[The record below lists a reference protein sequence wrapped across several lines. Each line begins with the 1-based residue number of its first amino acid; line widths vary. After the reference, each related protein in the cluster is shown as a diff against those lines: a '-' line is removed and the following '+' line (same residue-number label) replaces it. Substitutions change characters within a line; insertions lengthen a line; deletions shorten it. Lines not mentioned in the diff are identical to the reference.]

1 MLIERPPQIFR
12 SLFPDAHFRIRGEE
26 RCVYLTFDDGPIP
39 EATPWVLDMLDS
51 YGIKATFFMVGD
63 NVRKYPDVY
72 QEVVSRG
79 HTVGNH
85 TMHHLQ
91 GLKVKTP
98 YYLDDIKE
106 ADGYIHSRLFRPPHG
121 FLTPKQA
128 RLIREQYTIIMYDLI
143 TRDYSRHLTADQVF
157 DNVRRYTR
165 DGSIIVFHDS
175 IKSMPRLREAL
186 PLSIEWLMEQGY
198 QFKTFDTH
206 PSTTDTK

>member
-1 MLIERPPQIFR
+1 MLIARPPQIFR

-72 QEVVSRG
+72 QEVIRRG

-106 ADGYIHSRLFRPPHG
+106 ADGYIFRNAYTDNTKSDAPLLSLAENK
-121 FLTPKQA
+121 FLIKNG
-128 RLIREQYTIIMYDLI
+128 EIIKL
-143 TRDYSRHLTADQVF
+143 
-157 DNVRRYTR
+157 
-165 DGSIIVFHDS
+165 
-175 IKSMPRLREAL
+175 
-186 PLSIEWLMEQGY
+186 
-198 QFKTFDTH
+198 
-206 PSTTDTK
+206 